1 MQNIASGNEILKAFE
16 IIKNYIPIIFEEE
29 VSYAITDCEKYL
41 LQVSTKSINTG
52 IKIGD
57 PIKEGTASCDAL
69 KTGKVV
75 KKIVPKHVFG
85 FELLAI
91 AIPIKDHSDKVVG
104 CVSFG
109 RSMEKHYKISDLSKT
124 LSQSID
130 EVSASMEQFS
140 AGLQHM
146 LSSNDIMVNDVLV
159 ANEEAKNTDSI
170 LKFIRGIANQTNLL
184 GLNASIEAART
195 GEAGR
200 GFSVVAQEIRKLSNS
215 SNESIDRIGSVLHKI
230 QQSVEDI
237 NQNIGDMN
245 DIFKTQTDAIQHINL
260 SLQDLSTVAKELEKI
275 SQI

>member
-16 IIKNYIPIIFEEE
+16 IIKNYIPDIFEDE
-29 VSYAITDCEKYL
+29 VTYGITDCERYL
-41 LQVSTKSINTG
+41 LHIPTKNINTG
-52 IKIGD
+52 IKAGD
-57 PIKEGTASCDAL
+57 AIKEGTSSYEAL

-75 KKIVPKHVFG
+75 RKIVPKHVFG
-85 FELLAI
+85 FELLAT
-91 AIPIKDHSDKVVG
+91 AIPIKDHNNKVVG

-109 RSMEKHYKISDLSKT
+109 RSMEKHYKISNLSKT
-124 LSQSID
+124 LSESID
-130 EVSASMEQFS
+130 EVSSSIEQFS
-140 AGLQHM
+140 SGLQHI
-146 LSSNDIMVNDVLV
+146 LSSNEIVVTDVMV

-230 QQSVEDI
+230 QKSVENI
-237 NQNIGDMN
+237 NQNIGDIN
-245 DIFKTQTDAIQHINL
+245 DIFKTQTDSIQHINL
-260 SLQDLSTVAKELEKI
+260 ALQDLNTVAKELEKI